1 MTNAG
6 KAVRLIN
13 SLRNHKN
20 TWVFNDRI
28 KNGGRS
34 IKVHGWGSEDYD
46 YAQQF
51 LQELGFTVERVVT
64 PISQLGW
71 AWSGGGNTRLH
82 VWENAPVTLN

>member
-20 TWVFNDRI
+20 TLVFNDRM

-34 IKVHGWGSEDYD
+34 IKVWGWGDQDYD
-46 YAQQF
+46 YAQKF
-51 LQELGFTVERVVT
+51 LQELGFDVKRVVT
-64 PISQLGW
+64 PTQQMGW
-71 AWSGGGNTRLH
+71 AWSVGGNTRLH
-82 VWENAPVTLN
+82 VWENAPVTVD